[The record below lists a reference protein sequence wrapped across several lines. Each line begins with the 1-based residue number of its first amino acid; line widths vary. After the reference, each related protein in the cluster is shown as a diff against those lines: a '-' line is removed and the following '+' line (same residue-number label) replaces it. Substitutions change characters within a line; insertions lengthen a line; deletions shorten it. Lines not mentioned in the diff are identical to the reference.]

1 MIARW
6 LDSPGNILFLQSVL
20 SSKSL
25 ILELGCGISGLLGL
39 VLLPKIGRFI
49 ATDQSYIGKIL
60 QRNLKENAVATNS
73 IKPCKPGHES
83 SAKGNVDFL
92 PLDWEL
98 DSISSLVN
106 ILDEETIGTFDALI
120 ACDCIYNESLVNPFV
135 QTCAEL
141 CRLRTSKK
149 GCPTVCLV
157 AQQLRSPEIF
167 EQWLSTF
174 RRSFRVW
181 RFSDEFLPND
191 LRSNSGFVLHLGVPK
206 ISSTEHLVA
215 GRTL

>member
-1 MIARW
+1 MVARW
-6 LDSPGNILFLQSVL
+6 LDSSGNILFLHSVL
-20 SSKSL
+20 TSKSL

-39 VLLPKIGRFI
+39 VLFPKIGRFI

-60 QRNLKENAVATNS
+60 QRNLEENAVATNS
-73 IKPCKPGHES
+73 TKPRKSKHEL
-83 SAKGNVDFL
+83 SAKGSIDFL

-98 DSISSLVN
+98 NSISSLVN
-106 ILDEETIGTFDALI
+106 ILDEDTIRTFDAVL
-120 ACDCIYNESLVNPFV
+120 ACDCIYNESLINPFV

-174 RRSFRVW
+174 HRSFRVW
-181 RFSDEFLPND
+181 RFSDELLPND
-191 LRSNSGFVLHLGVPK
+191 LRSKSGFVLHLGVPRNLF
-206 ISSTEHLVA
+206 H
-215 GRTL
+215 